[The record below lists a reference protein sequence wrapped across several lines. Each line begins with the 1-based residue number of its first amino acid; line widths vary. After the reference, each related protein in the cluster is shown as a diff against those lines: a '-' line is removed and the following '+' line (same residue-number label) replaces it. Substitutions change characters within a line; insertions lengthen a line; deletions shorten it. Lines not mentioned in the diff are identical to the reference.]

1 MALIKYKFKPGI
13 DREGTSYSN
22 EGGWFDC
29 NLVRFRMG
37 LPEKFGGWSKLISDT
52 FKGTARSIFNWI
64 ALDGTRYLG
73 LGTHLK
79 FYIQVGDTFDDIT
92 PIRKTSTNS
101 ITFAKVADGSSSIK
115 VTDSNHGANPNDF
128 VTFSQAVS
136 LGGNITADVLNQ
148 EYQIQSISTANSN
161 DYFINAKDTSGNAV
175 TANSSDTG
183 NGGSGV
189 DGVYQ
194 IITGLDVFVEGTGWG
209 SGAWSAG
216 SWGSSNA
223 LSSANQLRIWSQDN
237 FGEDLVMNV
246 RGGGIFRWD
255 ESTGTSTRAV
265 ELSSIAGANLVPTK
279 GLQVLTSETNRHL
292 IVLGSDPI
300 TDGARTGSID
310 PMLVSFSSSEDLLDF
325 ESRTTN
331 TAGDVRLSSGSQII
345 GGIKSR
351 QEIIIFTDTSMYS
364 MTNIG
369 PPLVFAINLID
380 ESTGI
385 IAPKACVNVASG
397 IYFMGKD
404 AFYSYDGSVKE
415 LACTV
420 KNYVFSDFNTS
431 QAFKTFAFTNKKH
444 SEVGW
449 FYPSASS
456 DEIDRYV
463 IYNYQ
468 EGVWYYGQLTRT
480 AWLDSGVVSYPQ
492 ATANNYLYQHEIGFN
507 DDGSEMQN
515 VFIESG
521 DLDIQDGDNFSF
533 LRRLIPDVKFLTSDT
548 STNVNFETKVRSFP
562 GDSLSTVATST
573 VSSSTKQANIR
584 GRGRQVVL
592 KIKSNDGDSGNN
604 GVGWRLG
611 DTRLEVQPD
620 GRR

>member
-37 LPEKFGGWSKLISDT
+37 LPEKFGGWAKLLTDT

-64 ALDGTRYLG
+64 SLDGSKYLG
-73 LGTHLK
+73 IGTHLK
-79 FYIQVGDTFDDIT
+79 FYIQSGNTFDDIT
-92 PIRKTSTNS
+92 PIRRTVSGS
-101 ITFAKVADGSSSIK
+101 ITFTKVADGSSSIK
-115 VTDSNHGANPNDF
+115 VTDTNHGANPNDF
-128 VTFSQAVS
+128 VTFSGAS
-136 LGGNITADVLNQ
+136 TLGGAITATVLNQ
-148 EYQIQSISTANSN
+148 EYQIQSISTTNGN
-161 DYFINAKDTSGNAV
+161 EYFINAVDTSGNAV
-175 TANSSDTG
+175 TATSSDSTS
-183 NGGSGV
+183 GSAN
-189 DGVYQ
+189 GVYQ
-194 IITGLDVFVEGTGWG
+194 IVTGLDVFVDGTGWG

-216 SWGSSNA
+216 GWGSSSP

-237 FGEDLVMNV
+237 YGEDLVMAV

-255 ESTGTSTRAV
+255 ESSGTGTRAV
-265 ELSSIAGANLVPTK
+265 ELSSITGANLVPTK
-279 GLQVLTSETNRHL
+279 AIQVLTSETNRHL
-292 IVLGSDPI
+292 IVLGADPI
-300 TDGARTGSID
+300 SAGARTGSLD
-310 PMLVSFSSSEDLLDF
+310 PMLVAFSSSEDLLDF
-325 ESRTTN
+325 EPRSTN
-331 TAGDVRLSSGSQII
+331 TAGSVRLSSGSQIV

-351 QEIIIFTDTSMYS
+351 QEIVIFTDTSIYS

-380 ESTGI
+380 EATGLI
-385 IAPKACVNVASG
+385 GPNACINGPEGV
-397 IYFMGKD
+397 YFMGKD
-404 AFYSYDGSVKE
+404 AFYVYKGSVSE
-415 LACTV
+415 LPCTV

-431 QAFKTFAFTNKKH
+431 QRLKTFAFTNKKH
-444 SEVGW
+444 SEIGW
-449 FYPSASS
+449 FYPSSS
-456 DEIDRYV
+456 SQEIDRYV

-480 AWLDSGVVSYPQ
+480 AWLDTGVSAYPQ
-492 ATANNYLYQHEIGFN
+492 ATGNNYLYQHEVGFN

-521 DLDIQDGDNFSF
+521 DLDIQDGESFSF

-548 STNVNFETKVRSFP
+548 STNVNIETKVRNFP
-562 GDSLSTVATST
+562 GDSLSSVATST
-573 VSSSTKQANIR
+573 VSPTTKQSHIR
-584 GRGRQVVL
+584 GRGRQVVF

-611 DTRLEVQPD
+611 DTRLDVQTD